1 MNILTTEYS
10 LQHEALE
17 VYVSG
22 CNGPHCPGCHNK
34 ESWDFGVGRY
44 YHDCLPEIEVKL
56 KTHESLIENIWLLGG
71 EPLDQPHDKLENL
84 LIWLHRFGK
93 PLWLFTRYRL
103 DEVPKGI
110 RFWCSY
116 IKTGCFDRNLLTDNN
131 FQYGVKLA
139 SNNQEIHSL
148 I

>member
-10 LQHEALE
+10 LRHEALE
-17 VYVSG
+17 VYLSG

-34 ESWDFGVGRY
+34 ESWDFGVGRPFG
-44 YHDCLPEIEVKL
+44 DCI
-56 KTHESLIENIWLLGG
+56 HELEDKITSYGDLIENIWILGG

-84 LIWLHRFGK
+84 LIALHRYGK
-93 PLWLFTRYRL
+93 PIWLFTRYSL

-116 IKTGCFDRNLLTDNN
+116 IKTGRYDRNLLTEQNI
-131 FQYGVKLA
+131 QYGVKLA
-139 SNNQEIHSL
+139 SSNQEIHCL